1 MVGIDSEWKPYFGT
15 RRNELA
21 LIQIATRERVYI
33 LDVCNL
39 GSECP
44 KLWHDL
50 GLILFASENII
61 KLGKLTFVFSR
72 LSMLYNTNF
81 VHNVELGDSG
91 VFLCENCK
99 HFIENILSHIIT
111 FERLHF

>member
-44 KLWHDL
+44 KLWRDL
-50 GLILFASENII
+50 GLMLFANENII
-61 KLGKLTFVFSR
+61 KLGKLTFLYSR
-72 LSMLYNTNF
+72 LVTLYNTDF
-81 VHNVELGDSG
+81 VHSVELGDSC

-99 HFIENILSHIIT
+99 NSIKKFCHT
-111 FERLHF
+111 

>member
-44 KLWHDL
+44 ELWHGL
-50 GLILFASENII
+50 GLILFANETII
-61 KLGKLTFVFSR
+61 KLGKLTFAFSS
-72 LSMLYNTNF
+72 LSTLHKL
-81 VHNVELGDSG
+81 V
-91 VFLCENCK
+91 
-99 HFIENILSHIIT
+99 LST
-111 FERLHF
+111 V